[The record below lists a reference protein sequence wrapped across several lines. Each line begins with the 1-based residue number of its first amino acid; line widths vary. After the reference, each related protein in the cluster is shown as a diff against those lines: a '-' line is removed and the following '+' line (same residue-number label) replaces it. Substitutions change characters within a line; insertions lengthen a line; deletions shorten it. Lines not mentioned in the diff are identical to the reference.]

1 MPKINAINYPSS
13 LLFTLLLVCC
23 LQTATGQDN
32 TAAGALTEPSFKE
45 IEVSLFITSD
55 CPQCEQMEEYLRN
68 LRVPVTRFFLSPGN
82 NAENEYLERIGRGI
96 VPVTRINGRIIRGY
110 KPDDVRKTILEEKEK
125 LSSSNKS
132 QPSKEDFD
140 FLD

>member
-1 MPKINAINYPSS
+1 M
-13 LLFTLLLVCC
+13 
-23 LQTATGQDN
+23 
-32 TAAGALTEPSFKE
+32 
-45 IEVSLFITSD
+45 
-55 CPQCEQMEEYLRN
+55 RN